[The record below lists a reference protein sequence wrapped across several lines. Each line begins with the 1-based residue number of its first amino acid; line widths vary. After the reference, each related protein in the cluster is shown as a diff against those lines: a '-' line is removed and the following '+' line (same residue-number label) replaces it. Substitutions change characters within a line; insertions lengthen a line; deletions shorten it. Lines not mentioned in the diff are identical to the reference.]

1 MADQLLTSCSD
12 HFSRYLATKASDE
25 NGSKVAYEALLS
37 FTLEVLGD
45 QSRDILAGVVDEV
58 LVTLKDDTLSRRE
71 KKRETERVLGAIA
84 EERFSVLVK
93 LEGEITD
100 HARKD
105 ESIVQFDNIEEEVSL
120 IHLKI

>member
-1 MADQLLTSCSD
+1 MSGTLIGD
-12 HFSRYLATKASDE
+12 RYLATKPYDE

-37 FTLEVLGD
+37 FTQEALGD

>member
-1 MADQLLTSCSD
+1 M
-12 HFSRYLATKASDE
+12 
-25 NGSKVAYEALLS
+25 S

-71 KKRETERVLGAIA
+71 KKRETERVFGATIA

-93 LEGEITD
+93 LGGEITD
-100 HARKD
+100 HVRKD
-105 ESIVQFDNIEEEVSL
+105 ESTVQFDNIEEEVSL
-120 IHLKI
+120 IHL